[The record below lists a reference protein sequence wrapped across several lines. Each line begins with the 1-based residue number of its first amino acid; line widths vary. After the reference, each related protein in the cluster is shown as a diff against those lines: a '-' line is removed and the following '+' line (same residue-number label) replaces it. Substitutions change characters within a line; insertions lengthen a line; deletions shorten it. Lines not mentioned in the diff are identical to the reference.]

1 MKIFILS
8 IFILSLFINLLQPKH
23 LLVEVANHENEENE
37 DDEGFEEQIEDEAV
51 DETLDIS
58 ENLGGMVQDSI
69 ILLPLL
75 ITHI

>member
-23 LLVEVANHENEENE
+23 LLVEVANHENEENG

-58 ENLGGMVQDSI
+58 ETLGGMVQDSI
-69 ILLPLL
+69 ILL
-75 ITHI
+75 

>member
-1 MKIFILS
+1 MKRFILS